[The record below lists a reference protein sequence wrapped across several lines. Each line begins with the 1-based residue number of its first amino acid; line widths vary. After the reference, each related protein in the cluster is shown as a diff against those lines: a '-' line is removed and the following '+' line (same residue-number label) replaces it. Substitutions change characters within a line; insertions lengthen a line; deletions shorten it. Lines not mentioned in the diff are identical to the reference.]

1 MSQPATFPGFRL
13 RLTRWGAV
21 FLAATLVL
29 GFAAVNT
36 GNNALMALLGVGLA
50 SFAVSG
56 LWSRQVL
63 GGADLELTALPKDVF
78 AGRTVVAEVELKN
91 RSRLFPAYG
100 LVLRDREGRQ
110 LLVEPVLAAGHSSR
124 RRVEVEFPNR
134 GWAEMGPWAVDVLLP
149 LGFFLK
155 SKRLLSVRAVLVYP
169 RLLASSA
176 AAPHVGGVGR
186 TSEGLEDRGREGE
199 VVQLRG
205 YRDGDDTRQM
215 HWKQTA
221 RQQRPIVVDRQRR
234 SAAPVVYVV
243 DPRVSDP
250 DDAAVRARFE
260 EMISEVATAV
270 VRRIER
276 GAPVGLVVGTTVVAP
291 VRSPRRVGR
300 LLKPL
305 AEVQPQRSDAPPPPA
320 EIGAEVR
327 ICRVGGGP

>member
-1 MSQPATFPGFRL
+1 M
-13 RLTRWGAV
+13 V
-21 FLAATLVL
+21 FLTATLVL

-78 AGRTVVAEVELKN
+78 AGRKVVAEVELRN

-100 LVLRDREGRQ
+100 LVLRNPEGRR
-110 LLVEPVLAAGHSSR
+110 LLVEPMLAAGRSSR
-124 RRVEVEFPNR
+124 RRIELEFPNR
-134 GWAEMGPWAVDVLLP
+134 GWAEIGPWDVEVLLP

-155 SKRLLSVRAVLVYP
+155 SKRMLRGRTVLVYP
-169 RLLASSA
+169 RLLTSST
-176 AAPHVGGVGR
+176 AAPQEGGVGR
-186 TSEGLEDRGREGE
+186 TSEGFEDRGREGD
-199 VVQLRG
+199 VIQLRG

-234 SAAPVVYVV
+234 SAVPVVYVV

-250 DDAAVRARFE
+250 DDDAVRARFE

-270 VRRIER
+270 VRRTER
-276 GAPVGLVVGTTVVAP
+276 GAPVGLVVGATVVAP

-300 LLKPL
+300 LLRPL
-305 AEVQPQRSDAPPPPA
+305 AEVQPQRSDAPPPA
-320 EIGAEVR
+320 SGAGVELR
-327 ICRVGGGP
+327 ICRAEDGR